1 METGPPYAP
10 TPASADAPTPA
21 SADAPTPASA
31 DAPTPASADAPTP
44 ASADA
49 TIGLRAGA
57 VAGALAGGVA
67 LLVLLVGQAFT
78 GANGLLET
86 IHNGVTRYVP
96 LELFDAGIG
105 TFGPYAKG
113 LLFVGIA
120 VALVVAGA
128 LVGALLVRAQVVG
141 RGRPIGE
148 ALAVAGLVW
157 LLSELVVLPLF
168 GVGLFGVDL
177 PADPLAVQVPLAVA
191 SLAFG
196 AVLVGIVRGAA
207 DRTGQVPR
215 PGDGAHDPDRALPD
229 VSRRTF
235 LGRVLVIV
243 GLGSLALSGVAVF
256 ARVRQA
262 GTLNAAVRPGVVP
275 AGEFG
280 PTPAVTPLAD
290 FYTISKDVLP
300 RVVDGASWRLSVGGL
315 VARPRE
321 YTLDELR
328 ALPAEEGYRTLQC
341 ISNQVTTY
349 GRYIGNQRWR
359 GVPARDVLGAAG
371 VEPEARFVLWR
382 SADGYTESLPV
393 EVALDPRTWLAYEMG
408 PPGQLLTPEHGFP
421 LRVLIAGR
429 YGMKQP
435 KWLTE
440 IVLSESDEPGYWE
453 ERGWDQ
459 TAAVRTYSRI
469 DLPLDGDQVAADR
482 PFEVHGIA
490 SSGDRGIARVEVSGD
505 DGATWRDAE
514 LEPEGG
520 PISDLSWVRW
530 RTEVQPVKPGRITL
544 LARATDDLGNVQ
556 DATPRASLPSGATGL
571 HRVIVVAV
579 D

>member
-1 METGPPYAP
+1 METGPPSERPSA
-10 TPASADAPTPA
+10 PASP
-21 SADAPTPASA
+21 SAE
-31 DAPTPASADAPTP
+31 
-44 ASADA
+44 A
-49 TIGLRAGA
+49 TVGPRSGA

-67 LLVLLVGQAFT
+67 LLVLLLGQAVT

-96 LELFDAGIG
+96 LDLFEAGIG

-120 VALVVAGA
+120 IALVAAGSI
-128 LVGALLVRAQVVG
+128 VGAILVRARVVG
-141 RGRPIGE
+141 GGRPAGQ
-148 ALAVAGLVW
+148 AVAVAGLAW
-157 LLSELVVLPLF
+157 LISELVVLPLF
-168 GVGLFGVDL
+168 GAGPFGTDL
-177 PADPLAVQVPLAVA
+177 PTDPLSLHVPLAVA
-191 SLAFG
+191 SLSYG
-196 AVLVGIVRGAA
+196 VVLVGLVRSIAPATTTASAPASGSGADDPVA
-207 DRTGQVPR
+207 R
-215 PGDGAHDPDRALPD
+215 PEHPG
-229 VSRRTF
+229 VSRRSF
-235 LGRVLVIV
+235 LGRALVLV
-243 GLGSLALSGVAVF
+243 GLGSLALSGVTVF

-262 GTLNAAVRPGVVP
+262 GALNAGVRQAVVP
-275 AGEFG
+275 PGEFA
-280 PTPAVTPLAD
+280 PTPAVTPVDD
-290 FYTISKDVLP
+290 FYTVSKDVLP
-300 RVVDGASWRLSVGGL
+300 TVVDGATWRLSVGGL

-328 ALPAEEGYRTLQC
+328 ALPAVEGYRTLQC
-341 ISNQVTTY
+341 ISNQVVVY

-359 GVPARDVLGAAG
+359 GVPVRDILGAAG
-371 VEPEARFVLWR
+371 VESEARFVLWR
-382 SADGYTESLPV
+382 SVDGYTESLPL

-408 PPGQLLTPEHGFP
+408 RPGQLLTPEHGFP

-440 IVLSESDEPGYWE
+440 IVLSASDEPGFWE

-469 DLPLDGDQVAADR
+469 DLPIDGDQVAADR
-482 PFEVHGIA
+482 PFEVYGIA
-490 SSGDRGIARVEVSGD
+490 SSGDRGIARVEVSSD

-514 LEPEGG
+514 LEAEGG

-530 RTEVQPVKPGRITL
+530 RTEVQPSSPGRVTL
-544 LARATDDLGNVQ
+544 LARATDDRGNVQ
-556 DATPRASLPSGATGL
+556 DATPRSPLPSGATGL

-579 D
+579 P